1 MILYTDE
8 QQHNGDSSKVLNSD
22 LKSVLPTGLISQET
36 ANLFN
41 TLGNGSIDEKLKRL
55 LTEKRDTFDQ
65 IVKLKSELEND
76 D

>member
-1 MILYTDE
+1 
-8 QQHNGDSSKVLNSD
+8 
-22 LKSVLPTGLISQET
+22 
-36 ANLFN
+36 
-41 TLGNGSIDEKLKRL
+41 EKLKRL